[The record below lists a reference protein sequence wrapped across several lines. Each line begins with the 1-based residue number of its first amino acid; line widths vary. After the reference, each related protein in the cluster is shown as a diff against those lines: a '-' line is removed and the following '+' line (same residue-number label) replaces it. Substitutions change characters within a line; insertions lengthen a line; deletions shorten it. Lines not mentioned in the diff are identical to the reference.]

1 MTDEIKLSDLPPPEP
16 YDKARDEAQR
26 ARLMKVWEAP
36 KGWRKISAVNNS
48 LVGKW
53 YLLVS
58 FGFFTFA
65 GILALMM
72 RAQLAVPNNDLFS
85 QELYNQLFTLHG
97 TAMMFLFAVPIFE
110 AVAILIL
117 PEILGARDLPFPRLS
132 AFGFWC
138 FVIGGVFVCGSIF
151 FGVAPDGGWFMYPPL
166 ATIELGIGSDIWLL
180 GLSFIEVAS
189 IAAAVEEQGKATQ
202 EIARNVDQ
210 ASNGTQEVT
219 NSITSVASA
228 VAATGQAAGKVQTS
242 ATGLTEQSE
251 NLAGAVQHF
260 LAKVRTGTDAIDL
273 VEADPDTVDT
283 DAVNPAAVATD
294 EIDSMAA

>member
-1 MTDEIKLSDLPPPEP
+1 MQISGIQSATEDSVHAIDGITKTIGEI
-16 YDKARDEAQR
+16 
-26 ARLMKVWEAP
+26 
-36 KGWRKISAVNNS
+36 N
-48 LVGKW
+48 
-53 YLLVS
+53 
-58 FGFFTFA
+58 
-65 GILALMM
+65 
-72 RAQLAVPNNDLFS
+72 
-85 QELYNQLFTLHG
+85 
-97 TAMMFLFAVPIFE
+97 
-110 AVAILIL
+110 
-117 PEILGARDLPFPRLS
+117 EI
-132 AFGFWC
+132 
-138 FVIGGVFVCGSIF
+138 
-151 FGVAPDGGWFMYPPL
+151 
-166 ATIELGIGSDIWLL
+166 TT
-180 GLSFIEVAS
+180 S

>member
-1 MTDEIKLSDLPPPEP
+1 MRRRTGREFRHRYGGRRGQYGAAHGRSSGTIE
-16 YDKARDEAQR
+16 QR
-26 ARLMKVWEAP
+26 FGGGRTGFQQCTNRRRGAG
-36 KGWRKISAVNNS
+36 KG
-48 LVGKW
+48 
-53 YLLVS
+53 
-58 FGFFTFA
+58 
-65 GILALMM
+65 
-72 RAQLAVPNNDLFS
+72 
-85 QELYNQLFTLHG
+85 
-97 TAMMFLFAVPIFE
+97 FAV
-110 AVAILIL
+110 VAS
-117 PEILGARDLPFPRLS
+117 EVGN
-132 AFGFWC
+132 
-138 FVIGGVFVCGSIF
+138 
-151 FGVAPDGGWFMYPPL
+151 L
-166 ATIELGIGSDIWLL
+166 ATQTAKATEEIEMQISGIQSATEDSVHAIDGITKTI
-180 GLSFIEVAS
+180 GEINEITTS